1 MHLTSHEPSVDFDQG
16 AFLKL
21 LINSDLSFERRS
33 SELCHRD
40 VNCVLNVLVKMAK
53 LLFLLIAVVLALV
66 SFSVSVLG
74 GNDKNK
80 HEDERKKEVNLHPD
94 LE

>member
-1 MHLTSHEPSVDFDQG
+1 M
-16 AFLKL
+16 
-21 LINSDLSFERRS
+21 INSDLSFERRS

-53 LLFLLIAVVLALV
+53 LLFLPIVVALALV
-66 SFSVSVLG
+66 SFVSVLG